1 MAVKRASRPTPPP
14 APSGDATAAF
24 MAALSGFMANGPQ
37 RSDPRDPPIYWG
49 AGAGRTTR
57 RAQRDQQAVDGQ
69 FWVVPGSS
77 DITKTLSEA
86 QLEFYRWSKDDQ
98 SEWGDFLLNLGL
110 IEKDEA
116 RDYEVLKNAWMVVL
130 DEATGFTAA
139 GKKLTPWDV
148 ARWMSNQNAQNG
160 SKFRLGR
167 GGGRSFTGTKSRTD
181 TSIDLSDPATA
192 KAIVNNVLSQALGR
206 AANDDELRK
215 FTATLNAAE
224 RANPTRTTTT
234 FNIVDDEVT
243 SSSSTTTG
251 GLTGAGKE
259 QVLLDQAMQAPDYG
273 AYQAAR
279 MVLSWLGQAI
289 DAPV

>member
-24 MAALSGFMANGPQ
+24 MAALSGFMVNGPQ

-160 SKFRLGR
+160 SKFSLGR
-167 GGGRSFTGTKSRTD
+167 GRSSKSFTGTKARTD
-181 TSIDLSDPATA
+181 IDLTDPASA
-192 KAIVNNVLSQALGR
+192 KALVNQVLSQALGR
-206 AANDDELRK
+206 AANDDEVRK

-224 RANPTRTTTT
+224 RKSPTTTT
-234 FNIVDDEVT
+234 FNIVDDEVVG
-243 SSSSTTTG
+243 STTSG
-251 GLTGAGKE
+251 GLAEAGKE

-279 MVLSWLGQAI
+279 MVMSWLGQAI